1 MYNASAFAE
10 TPKTP
15 KSFPRDFAGML
26 QASRK
31 TFWGLQDCC
40 KRPKNELDAR
50 TLLLQSLFG
59 WRLPEKARGDM
70 FLTRVIRT

>member
-10 TPKTP
+10 TPKTL
-15 KSFPRDFAGML
+15 KSFPRD
-26 QASRK
+26 
-31 TFWGLQDCC
+31 LQDSC